1 MSPFVTLLQMINTQS
16 AKKHNINAFVVN
28 TTCFLTD
35 VFLGLMVHYST
46 VLECCKI
53 NVHKLAHSKFISSNI

>member
-35 VFLGLMVHYST
+35 VFLGLMVHYSIRMR
-46 VLECCKI
+46 CKI

>member
-1 MSPFVTLLQMINTQS
+1 MKKREKNEFFAPKCMSPFVTLLQMITGNTQS

-35 VFLGLMVHYST
+35 VFLGLMVHYSIRM
-46 VLECCKI
+46 L
-53 NVHKLAHSKFISSNI
+53 